1 MAGSGGMDCASTLVD
16 APPRGLLNSR
26 VNLAVPGT
34 SLITKLPSGK
44 VVFPTTNGRDIR
56 KTIWVVICALVAN
69 APMVSASSVYS
80 ASFRVNGFMESPC
93 AWILHA
99 RIFLIRWD
107 VHDKK
112 RHCTGTPRPS
122 RDRATW
128 QRWTRRIENIRRYQC
143 CAARATSRK
152 PDARIR
158 RTGARLRFAEQAVG
172 RD

>member
-1 MAGSGGMDCASTLVD
+1 
-16 APPRGLLNSR
+16 
-26 VNLAVPGT
+26 
-34 SLITKLPSGK
+34 
-44 VVFPTTNGRDIR
+44 
-56 KTIWVVICALVAN
+56 
-69 APMVSASSVYS
+69 
-80 ASFRVNGFMESPC
+80 MESPC

-122 RDRATW
+122 RDRAACDAMLVAWERKTKCNRSGLARASARIARMPGASNPTAERYFICASW

-158 RTGARLRFAEQAVG
+158 RTGARLKFAEQAVG
-172 RD
+172 RDFIWP